1 MKIKDI
7 MTSNVEVIQ
16 NNATVQEA
24 AAKMRGLNVGAIPVV
39 DGKEVV
45 GMLTDRDIVIRSTAA
60 GRDPSNT
67 SVKEVMTPKFV
78 YCFEDQDVRDAAK
91 LMSENQ
97 IRRLPVVDKS
107 NQLVGIVSLGDFSVE
122 AKDDKAPGKV
132 LEDVSRPS
140 RPDR

>member
-1 MKIKDI
+1 MKIKEI

-16 NNATVQEA
+16 SDATVKQVAE
-24 AAKMRGLNVGAIPVV
+24 KMRGLNVGAIPVV

-45 GMLTDRDIVIRSTAA
+45 GMVTDRDIVIRSTAA
-60 GRDPSNT
+60 GRNPNDT
-67 SVKEVMTPKFV
+67 SVKEVMTAKFV
-78 YCFEDQDVRDAAK
+78 YCFEDQDVKDAAR

-97 IRRLPVVDKS
+97 IRRLPVVDKQ

-122 AKDDKAPGKV
+122 AKDNKGPGQV
-132 LEDVSRPS
+132 LGDISRPS